1 MINVI
6 DIVYYSHRRISDPA
20 QVLARHAPSLG
31 FADFINKEIRFEFV
45 IHMDHEGFENIRGK
59 SFSFF
64 KRRNRFWQI
73 PFKTHRY
80 IKGKKPDIVIV
91 EGLEFPL
98 QLMFLKFALGKKCRI
113 IAQHHGEKPPKGIK
127 AVFGRLADKCIRT
140 YLFTSSKNASGWIDK
155 KIIKSPDKCLEVL
168 EASTH
173 FKRMDRS
180 KCQAKLGL
188 RGNYNFL
195 WVGRLNNNKDP
206 VTVLKA
212 FRKFGLYH
220 PDARLYMIFQ
230 EDDLLE
236 EIKGKIRQSVVL
248 EDAVKL
254 IGKVDHADL
263 VYWYSAANFYIS
275 ASHKEGS
282 GYALLEAMACGCIP
296 IVTSIPSFEKIT
308 SLGRFG
314 FLFPPGD
321 ENALVLQLEKL
332 KTIHIESFRQKVE
345 TWFHENL
352 SFKSIAY
359 NLGQVISQI

>member
-31 FADFINKEIRFEFV
+31 FADFINNEIRFEFV

-168 EASTH
+168 EASTY

-195 WVGRLNNNKDP
+195 W
-206 VTVLKA
+206 
-212 FRKFGLYH
+212 
-220 PDARLYMIFQ
+220 LYMIFH